1 MTPYQD
7 VRRFAGSCSPAF
19 SRRSV
24 YPQPPSVCTDY
35 VQFIDKDP
43 EVIARQ
49 KELER
54 RGKADLDESDR
65 QNKVINEMIAK
76 DKEKRALR
84 GEVVDEVAPTALV
97 RDEHTAAVKISFSKS
112 ATAASADGSGSG
124 ASFKDILKAKAKEAS
139 SSGRGVVS
147 KAGEVG
153 TKRKK
158 SALEMIK
165 EQEEGRKRKKLESE
179 QSAAAARKDYW
190 LKEVGA
196 VLTNACTLG
205 SRPEPH
211 PLAARGCRFSR
222 RGILINVRVLVSGCH
237 VCRCFYSP
245 WCTSRGLSSR

>member
-1 MTPYQD
+1 M
-7 VRRFAGSCSPAF
+7 
-19 SRRSV
+19 
-24 YPQPPSVCTDY
+24 
-35 VQFIDKDP
+35 QFIDKDP

-112 ATAASADGSGSG
+112 ATVATADAGGSG
-124 ASFKDILKAKAKEAS
+124 ASFKDILKAKAAEAAA
-139 SSGRGVVS
+139 SGRGVVS
-147 KAGEVG
+147 KAGDG
-153 TKRKK
+153 GGNKRKK
-158 SALEMIK
+158 SSLEMIK
-165 EQEEGRKRKKLESE
+165 EQEEERKRKKLESE

-196 VLTNACTLG
+196 ALPHPGLLCA
-205 SRPEPH
+205 EPH
-211 PLAARGCRFSR
+211 PWPPDVAAILAAVRL
-222 RGILINVRVLVSGCH
+222 LI
-237 VCRCFYSP
+237 
-245 WCTSRGLSSR
+245 T

>member
-7 VRRFAGSCSPAF
+7 VRRFTGSCSPAF

-112 ATAASADGSGSG
+112 ATVATADAGGSG
-124 ASFKDILKAKAKEAS
+124 ASFKDILKAKAAEAAA
-139 SSGRGVVS
+139 SGRGVVS
-147 KAGEVG
+147 KAGDG
-153 TKRKK
+153 GGNKRKK
-158 SALEMIK
+158 SSLEMIK
-165 EQEEGRKRKKLESE
+165 EQEEERKRKKLESE

-196 VLTNACTLG
+196 ALPHPGLLCA
-205 SRPEPH
+205 EPH
-211 PLAARGCRFSR
+211 PWPPDVAAILAAVRL
-222 RGILINVRVLVSGCH
+222 LI
-237 VCRCFYSP
+237 
-245 WCTSRGLSSR
+245 T